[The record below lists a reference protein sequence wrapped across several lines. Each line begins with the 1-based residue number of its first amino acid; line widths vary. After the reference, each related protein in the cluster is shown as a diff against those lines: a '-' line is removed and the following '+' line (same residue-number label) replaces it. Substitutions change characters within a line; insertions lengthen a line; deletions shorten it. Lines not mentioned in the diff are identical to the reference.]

1 MRICLIV
8 DEIFHW
14 GRYGGFGSL
23 TRTIG
28 RELVK
33 RGVEVFVVM
42 PQSSSEQR
50 RIENLEGMTIL
61 SIPSKRRY
69 FALSTAIHSSRFFR
83 LCDADVFHSQEPT
96 AGTYA
101 AMRTHP
107 KKKHVIT
114 FQDPRDLSTTKM
126 MWALDISGYRKNFL
140 HRLININYRRIENWF
155 IKKATHKAD
164 LLFCQAKYII
174 PKTVYMY
181 NLARPP
187 QFLPNPVKV
196 PNNLQEKAAE
206 PTVCFVARLDR
217 VKRPELFFEL
227 AKRFPQVKFVVAG
240 AAHEGDRQR
249 YLNEISRNVN
259 NLELRGFVDEETK
272 SGIFAKSWIYVNT
285 SVRECLPV
293 AFLEA
298 AAGKCAI
305 LSSENPDDF
314 AEDFGYHVKNNSLD
328 GYTEG
333 LNYLLRDE
341 CWKVKGENGRRYVGE
356 VHEMDKVI
364 DQHIG
369 IYQELSE

>member
-1 MRICLIV
+1 MRVCFVV

-14 GRYGGFGSL
+14 NRYGGFGSL

-33 RGVEVFVVM
+33 RGVEVLVVM

-50 RIENLEGMTIL
+50 RIENLDGMTII
-61 SIPSKRRY
+61 SVPSKRRY
-69 FALSTAIHSSRFFR
+69 FALNTAIHSGRFFR

-96 AGTYA
+96 VGTYA
-101 AMRTHP
+101 AMRADP

-114 FQDPRDLSTTKM
+114 FQDPRDLNTTKM
-126 MWALDISGYRKNFL
+126 MWALDISGYRKSLL
-140 HRLININYRRIENWF
+140 HRLINITHRRIENWF

-174 PKTVYMY
+174 PKTMSMY
-181 NLARPP
+181 GLARPP

-196 PNNLQEKAAE
+196 LSNPQEKAAE

-227 AKRFPQVKFVVAG
+227 AKRFPRVKFVVAG
-240 AAHEGDRQR
+240 AAHDKDRQR
-249 YLNEISRNVN
+249 YLNEISKNVN

-272 SGIFAKSWIYVNT
+272 ADIFATSWIYVNT
-285 SVRECLPV
+285 SVRECLPM

-333 LNYLLRDE
+333 LNYLLHDDR
-341 CWKVKGENGRRYVGE
+341 WKVKGENGHRYVKE

-364 DQHIG
+364 DQHVR
-369 IYQELSE
+369 IYQKLLE

>member
-1 MRICLIV
+1 MRVCFIA

-14 GRYGGFGSL
+14 HRYGGFGSL

-33 RGVEVFVVM
+33 KGVEVFVVM

-61 SIPSKRRY
+61 SVPSKRRY
-69 FALSTAIHSSRFFR
+69 FALNTAMHSSRFFK
-83 LCDADVFHSQEPT
+83 LCDADVFHSEEPT
-96 AGTYA
+96 VGTYA
-101 AMRTHP
+101 AMRARTE
-107 KKKHVIT
+107 KKHVIT
-114 FQDPRDLSTTKM
+114 FQDPRDLNTTKM
-126 MWALDISGYRKNFL
+126 MWALDISGYRKNFF

-174 PKTVYMY
+174 PKTVSMY
-181 NLARPP
+181 DLERPP
-187 QFLPNPVKV
+187 KFLPNPVRIPDSQQK
-196 PNNLQEKAAE
+196 KAKE

-217 VKRPELFFEL
+217 VKQPELFFEL
-227 AKRFPQVKFVVAG
+227 AKKFPRVKFVVAG
-240 AAHEGDRQR
+240 AAHNADRQR
-249 YLNEISRNVN
+249 YLNEISRSIN

-272 SGIFAKSWIYVNT
+272 SDIFNKSWIYVNT
-285 SVRECLPV
+285 SIRECLPV

-314 AEDFGYHVKNNSLD
+314 AKDFGYHVKNNSLD
-328 GYTEG
+328 GYVEG
-333 LNYLLRDE
+333 LKYLLRDDY
-341 CWKVKGENGRRYVGE
+341 WKAKGEKGHRYVKE

-364 DQHIG
+364 DQHIK
-369 IYQELSE
+369 IYQELLE